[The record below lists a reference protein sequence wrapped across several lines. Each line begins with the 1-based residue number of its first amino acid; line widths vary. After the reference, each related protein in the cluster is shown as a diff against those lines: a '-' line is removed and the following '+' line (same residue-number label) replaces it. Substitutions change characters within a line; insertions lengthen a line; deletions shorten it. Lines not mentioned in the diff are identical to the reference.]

1 MARKK
6 RKSSSRARR
15 GRQQAQ
21 RRLLASSVTLFG
33 GILLGLL
40 AFVDGQA
47 AWHTAHDILFGVFG
61 AGSFV
66 LGPAVCYMAVLA
78 AREEP
83 VAPCVVKLLLGL
95 AFLSGARWSFPT
107 SPPGAYGSPDGGGL
121 LRQRGQTP
129 GLAAGRWAA
138 CWAAACCCSAAGR
151 RPT

>member
-1 MARKK
+1 MNFWMNEVQ
-6 RKSSSRARR
+6 SREWREKNANHRPGTPR
-15 GRQQAQ
+15 PAAAQ

-95 AFLSGARWSFPT
+95 AFLSGAAVVFSDIP
-107 SPPGAYGSPDGGGL
+107 AQGL
-121 LRQRGQTP
+121 TVAQMGV
-129 GLAAGRWAA
+129 A
-138 CWAAACCCSAAGR
+138 C
-151 RPT
+151 